1 MKRIT
6 GILLLIPVLAF
17 AADNGPQDARIWLD
31 KMAHAMKSLN
41 YEGTFVHL
49 QDNQVEAMRIYHGV
63 DEQGEHERL
72 LSLTG
77 EAREIVR
84 DNDVLRC
91 ILPDSRAVVVEKSRS
106 RKYIPAA
113 LLEIGSKL
121 GAFYDFKVLGMDRMV
136 GMSAHVIGVMPRD
149 PYRYGYRLWLDEK
162 TGMLLKSDLVNE
174 QGDVVEQLMF
184 TNLMLH
190 KKIPVHLL
198 KPAISGRNFTWYKDS
213 SKPETLNRK
222 KEWKVTHLPAGF
234 MMSMHQNHG
243 LPMSKMPVE
252 HFMFTDGLS
261 SISVYIEK
269 PEHVKEILKGASRM
283 GAVNAYGTMVAG
295 HQVTVMGEVPQ
306 AAVTMI
312 GKSVQYVP
320 AAGQRKE

>member
-1 MKRIT
+1 MTAQIKRILA
-6 GILLLIPVLAF
+6 LLLLVPVLAL
-17 AADNGPQDARIWLD
+17 AADSSSEDARKWLD
-31 KMAHAMKSLN
+31 KMAYAMKSLN

-49 QDNQVEAMRIYHGV
+49 QDNQIEAMRIYHGV

-106 RKYIPAA
+106 KHYIPAA

-121 GAFYDFKVLGMDRMV
+121 GSHYDFKVLGMDRMV
-136 GMSAHVIGVMPRD
+136 GMTAQVVGVMPRD
-149 PYRYGYRLWLDEK
+149 PYRYGHRLWLDEH

-174 QGDVVEQLMF
+174 QGEVVEQLMF
-184 TNLMLH
+184 TSLKLQ
-190 KKIPVHLL
+190 KKIPMHQL
-198 KPAISGRNFTWYKDS
+198 KPAISGRNFTWYNDNS
-213 SKPETLNRK
+213 EAVTVGNK
-222 KEWKVTHLPAGF
+222 KAWSVTQLPAGF

-243 LPMSKMPVE
+243 LPTSKMPVE
-252 HFMFTDGLS
+252 HLMFTDGLS
-261 SISVYIEK
+261 SVSVFIEK

-283 GAVNAYGTMVAG
+283 GAVNVYGTMVAG

-306 AAVTMI
+306 AAVVLI
-312 GKSVQYVP
+312 GESVRYSP
-320 AAGQRKE
+320 ADE